1 MLLRSEA
8 KIGYTAKFH
17 LNLCFDVLLE
27 VLRFG
32 DRGEHRL
39 TKLERVGRRF
49 HLIVENFIADAPF
62 LRLDFE
68 LHTKLVHMGSGR
80 TNITRKRLRNIP
92 SFVRFDTAKLE
103 YRISEIPIE
112 EKCEFFESHL
122 LAIKSALK
130 APITIEFHATISQA
144 EPYHFSN
151 HFALLEHLRNRFL
164 PICDRSY
171 HYQFNIWFTSD
182 KEAIQNVIASILQ
195 MPQVNRC
202 PNIEIDIGD
211 GFKSKEQKLPIEAIS
226 KWLEV
231 KRPDN
236 FHSIPF
242 PTWRWGSLI
251 DLNQKE
257 NSLTV
262 RAGRIEVKEV
272 GNLQALVEHLKKK
285 FCEAE
290 FQAQPF
296 TFCFANFF
304 ESFPEIEEQ
313 TLKNWK
319 TGEVFSVNKSS
330 SDYPNGLMQTCKML
344 KVKRAPKKTE
354 NNRT

>member
-1 MLLRSEA
+1 MT
-8 KIGYTAKFH
+8 I
-17 LNLCFDVLLE
+17 D
-27 VLRFG
+27 
-32 DRGEHRL
+32 
-39 TKLERVGRRF
+39 
-49 HLIVENFIADAPF
+49 F
-62 LRLDFE
+62 LYFAYISQIC
-68 LHTKLVHMGSGR
+68 KLVNKKNSFNLVKLSFFRHMGSGR
-80 TNITRKRLRNIP
+80 TNITRKRLRNLP

-164 PICDRSY
+164 PLCDTSY

-202 PNIEIDIGD
+202 PNIEIDIGN

-272 GNLQALVEHLKKK
+272 GNLQALVEHLKKVSLK
-285 FCEAE
+285 LQFIL
-290 FQAQPF
+290 F
-296 TFCFANFF
+296 FAVGTN
-304 ESFPEIEEQ
+304 
-313 TLKNWK
+313 
-319 TGEVFSVNKSS
+319 
-330 SDYPNGLMQTCKML
+330 D
-344 KVKRAPKKTE
+344 
-354 NNRT
+354 